1 MKITFIFGGKKGSE
15 ESEVLC
21 EDYRG
26 RISRSFPSEIVYISS
41 SKKGDEV
48 KREESEKIFSEIE
61 PSDYVILCDER
72 GKQVTS
78 PEYSEVLGRMLG
90 SGKKR
95 LIIIVGG
102 AYGVSEEI
110 QKRAD
115 LTIALSRMV
124 FPHELARIM
133 CLEQTYRA
141 ISILGGSQYH
151 HV

>member
-1 MKITFIFGGKKGSE
+1 MKISFIFGGKKGNT

-26 RISRSFPSEIVYISS
+26 RIARSFPTEILYKSS
-41 SKKGDEV
+41 AKKGEEV
-48 KREESEKIFSEIE
+48 KREESEKIFTEIE
-61 PSDYVILCDER
+61 ASDYVVLCDER

-78 PEYSEVLGRMLG
+78 PEYSELLGHILS

-95 LIIIVGG
+95 LLIIVGG
-102 AYGVSEEI
+102 AYGVSEDI